1 MNISSIKNRADE
13 LLIQCKPQVIRI
25 MTIMLLVGL
34 IPSLFNGSENT
45 FISLISLVLTIVFLT
60 FSHGYIV
67 TTLKV
72 VRNNSESLSDDDAF
86 VGFRR
91 FKELFPTYLVSGL
104 VLFVV
109 AFILILIMMFFLI
122 ILF

>member
-13 LLIQCKPQVIRI
+13 LLIHCKPQVIRI

-86 VGFRR
+86 VGF
-91 FKELFPTYLVSGL
+91 
-104 VLFVV
+104 
-109 AFILILIMMFFLI
+109 
-122 ILF
+122 

>member
-13 LLIQCKPQVIRI
+13 LLIHCKPQVIRI

-72 VRNNSESLSDDDAF
+72 VSFR
-86 VGFRR
+86 VGFVCCCIY
-91 FKELFPTYLVSGL
+91 FTFHYD
-104 VLFVV
+104 VLFNYV
-109 AFILILIMMFFLI
+109 LWKCFF
-122 ILF
+122 